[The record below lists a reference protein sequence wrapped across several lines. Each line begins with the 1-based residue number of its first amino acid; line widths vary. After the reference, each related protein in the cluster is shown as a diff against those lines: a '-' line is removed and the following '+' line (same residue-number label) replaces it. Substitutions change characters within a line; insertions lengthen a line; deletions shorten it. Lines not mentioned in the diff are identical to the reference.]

1 MRKLHC
7 TCSAHAELDG
17 HLLAP
22 GLTAQRCP
30 TCGNVLLALDDY
42 RRWRERQPA
51 SGTVTT
57 PSANGAK
64 PESGA
69 AAQARH
75 CPACQRLMSRHRSGT
90 APDFHLDRCSPCQLV
105 WLDDGEWQQLEEAGL
120 ATQLDIVL
128 TDAWQQRIQAAEMQA
143 GRDAALRARL
153 GDETFA
159 EVRRLQ
165 SWLDDHPQRAAILAE
180 LNVKRRAG

>member
-7 TCSAHAELDG
+7 ACSAHAVLDG

-30 TCGNVLLALDDY
+30 ACGTVLLTLDDY

-51 SGTVTT
+51 SGAVAPISTNN
-57 PSANGAK
+57 AE
-64 PESGA
+64 PEPE

-75 CPACQRLMSRHRSGT
+75 CPACQRLMSRHRTGT
-90 APDFHLDRCSPCQLV
+90 APDFRLDRCSPCQLV
-105 WLDDGEWQQLEEAGL
+105 WLDDGEWQRLEEAGL
-120 ATQLDIVL
+120 AAQLDMVL

-153 GDETFA
+153 GEETFA

-165 SWLDDHPQRAAILAE
+165 SWLDKHPQRTAILAE
-180 LNVKRRAG
+180 LNARRRTG